1 MSVDDLIAL
10 IRAELR
16 IDLDLD
22 ATTPLLSS
30 GIVDS
35 LGVVVLLTAVE
46 EQYGVV
52 IDEELVGVDTFDT
65 PAQIIDLIETLARAS
80 RLRVG

>member
-65 PAQIIDLIETLARAS
+65 PAQIMDLIETLARAS
-80 RLRVG
+80 R